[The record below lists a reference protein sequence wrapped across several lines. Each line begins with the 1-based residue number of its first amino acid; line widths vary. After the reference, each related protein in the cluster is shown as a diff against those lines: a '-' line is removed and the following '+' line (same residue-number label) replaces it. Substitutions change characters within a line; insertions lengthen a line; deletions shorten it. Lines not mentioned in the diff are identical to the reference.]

1 MTDFVQHKENVFL
14 FIHHIS
20 TRYPT
25 VIELIIML
33 AVLSLTVFAVA
44 ALANPVPD
52 VPTLSVELGTPGLD
66 SGSDVMPP
74 DLTTVYINNITYG
87 GSGCPQGTVA
97 QYISAD
103 VSKYPV
109 LLYP

>member
-1 MTDFVQHKENVFL
+1 
-14 FIHHIS
+14 
-20 TRYPT
+20 
-25 VIELIIML
+25 ML
-33 AVLSLTVFAVA
+33 AILSLTAFAVA

-52 VPTLSVELGTPGLD
+52 VPTLSVELGTPGLN
-66 SGSDVMPP
+66 SGSDVMLP

-97 QYISAD
+97 QIISAD
-103 VSKYPV
+103 VSKCRV